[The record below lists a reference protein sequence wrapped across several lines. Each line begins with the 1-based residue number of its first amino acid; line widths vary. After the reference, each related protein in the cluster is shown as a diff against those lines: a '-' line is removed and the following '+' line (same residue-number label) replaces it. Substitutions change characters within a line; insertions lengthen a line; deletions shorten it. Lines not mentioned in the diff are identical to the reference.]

1 MKTIV
6 MNFLNPNCL
15 AVYIL
20 SPDSLLNIMKALFGL
35 KVSYA
40 LQ

>member
-6 MNFLNPNCL
+6 MNFLKPNCL